1 MSKLEKYIRKDL
13 PDEFYVTRLTLKEL
27 KEMQVKE
34 WEYDIEVTWSGEGL
48 EADSN
53 ADLIEVIK
61 EVWMEEHN
69 IELRDEEIK
78 NIKEVS
84 NAKLR

>member
-1 MSKLEKYIRKDL
+1 MALLLFK
-13 PDEFYVTRLTLKEL
+13 KEL

-48 EADSN
+48 EADSK

-61 EVWMEEHN
+61 EVWMEKHN

-84 NAKLR
+84 NAKPRQ

>member
-1 MSKLEKYIRKDL
+1 MNFWNVQNVNMALLLFK
-13 PDEFYVTRLTLKEL
+13 KEL

-48 EADSN
+48 EADSK

-61 EVWMEEHN
+61 EVWMEKHN

-84 NAKLR
+84 NAKLRQ

>member
-1 MSKLEKYIRKDL
+1 
-13 PDEFYVTRLTLKEL
+13 
-27 KEMQVKE
+27 MQKKE
-34 WEYDIEVTWSGEGL
+34 WEYDIEVTWSGTGL
-48 EADSN
+48 EADSKEG
-53 ADLIEVIK
+53 LIEVIK

-84 NAKLR
+84 NAKPRQ

>member
-1 MSKLEKYIRKDL
+1 
-13 PDEFYVTRLTLKEL
+13 
-27 KEMQVKE
+27 MQVKE

-48 EADSN
+48 EADSK

-61 EVWMEEHN
+61 EVWMEKHN

-84 NAKLR
+84 NAKPRQ

>member
-1 MSKLEKYIRKDL
+1 MSKLEKYLRKDL

-34 WEYDIEVTWSGEGL
+34 WEYDIEVTWSGTGL
-48 EADSN
+48 EADSKEG
-53 ADLIEVIK
+53 LIEVIK

-84 NAKLR
+84 NAKPR

>member
-1 MSKLEKYIRKDL
+1 
-13 PDEFYVTRLTLKEL
+13 
-27 KEMQVKE
+27 MQVKE

-48 EADSN
+48 EADSK

-84 NAKLR
+84 NAKLRQ

>member
-1 MSKLEKYIRKDL
+1 MALLLFK
-13 PDEFYVTRLTLKEL
+13 KEL

-48 EADSN
+48 EADSK

-84 NAKLR
+84 NAKLRQ

>member
-1 MSKLEKYIRKDL
+1 MALLLFK
-13 PDEFYVTRLTLKEL
+13 KEL

-48 EADSN
+48 EADSK

-61 EVWMEEHN
+61 EVWMEKHN

-84 NAKLR
+84 NAKLRQ

>member
-1 MSKLEKYIRKDL
+1 MNFWNVQNVNMALLLFK
-13 PDEFYVTRLTLKEL
+13 KEL

-48 EADSN
+48 EADSK

-61 EVWMEEHN
+61 EVWMEKHN

-84 NAKLR
+84 NAKPRQ

>member
-1 MSKLEKYIRKDL
+1 
-13 PDEFYVTRLTLKEL
+13 
-27 KEMQVKE
+27 MQVKE

-48 EADSN
+48 EADSK

-84 NAKLR
+84 NAKPRQ

>member
-48 EADSN
+48 EADSK

>member
-1 MSKLEKYIRKDL
+1 MNFWNVQNVNMALLLFK
-13 PDEFYVTRLTLKEL
+13 KEL

-48 EADSN
+48 EADSK

-84 NAKLR
+84 NAKPRQ